1 MNTHLKPAI
10 ENKKTTQV
18 SGMEF
23 EVIGQ
28 VYNEPIKKTQGGDV
42 FFTCFHVIN
51 VTKGILHDRFYI
63 SPILTEKELALNVE
77 EAAKNIQ
84 P

>member
-1 MNTHLKPAI
+1 MKTHLKPAI
-10 ENKKTTQV
+10 EKKKTVTV
-18 SGMEF
+18 SDMEF

-28 VYNEPIKKTQGGDV
+28 VYNEPINKTQGGDV

-51 VTKGILHDRFYI
+51 VTKGAIHDRFYI
-63 SPILTEKELALNVE
+63 SPVLTEKELALNVE